1 MSIWKCFFLLKPHP
15 KRRKRK
21 KYNKNYSLTRIYIY
35 TIINFASVFLNE
47 FEHTGE
53 ALQLVVS
60 HKHAH
65 MYYNLHLNTCVG
77 NNKLHAPDLE
87 VLSVCYRKDL
97 NSRNNLNQSPK
108 FSAKPLRRNSI
119 SRSLKA
125 HLRFSKGNQT
135 RERETDRGE
144 DDSTSK
150 K

>member
-1 MSIWKCFFLLKPHP
+1 MFFFIKTSS
-15 KRRKRK
+15 K
-21 KYNKNYSLTRIYIY
+21 KKKEKKIQQKLFTYTYIYIY